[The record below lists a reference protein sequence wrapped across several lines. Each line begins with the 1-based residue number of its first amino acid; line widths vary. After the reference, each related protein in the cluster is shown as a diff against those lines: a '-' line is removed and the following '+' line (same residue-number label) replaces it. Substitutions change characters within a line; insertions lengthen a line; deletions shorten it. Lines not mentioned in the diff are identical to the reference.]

1 VKILSVNVGSPREI
15 KWKGKIVRTSIFK
28 RPVTGAVRIA
38 KLNLDGDKQSDLKV
52 HGGAQKAV
60 YAYPMEHYAFW
71 REVLP
76 DVELTWGAFGENL
89 TIEGLLESGVRI
101 GDCLRVGSAQ
111 LVVTQP
117 RLPCFKLGIRLGRED
132 VIDKFFR
139 SERSGFYLS
148 VVQEGVV
155 SAGDS
160 IELLSR
166 NNANV
171 TVTDVVSL
179 YGRNR
184 KNRALLGRVSQ
195 LGVLPSSLRGYF
207 QKQLDQ
213 LQ

>member
-1 VKILSVNVGSPREI
+1 MKILSVNVGSPREI

-89 TIEGLLESGVRI
+89 TIEGLLESVVRI